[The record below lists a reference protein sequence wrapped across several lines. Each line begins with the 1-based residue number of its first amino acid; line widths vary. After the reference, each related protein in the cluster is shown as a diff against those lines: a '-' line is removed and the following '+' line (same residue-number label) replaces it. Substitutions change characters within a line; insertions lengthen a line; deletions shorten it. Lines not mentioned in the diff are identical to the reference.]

1 MNEID
6 DVNRKQYTELGLY
19 TEATLYPGQDPGTEL
34 SRATIFKSYSRGFVT
49 LKTHEEDK
57 PQASATVRVTG
68 VLPGGNRVPP
78 VAGNPTGGLYDI
90 ERGSLASLAVY
101 SPLCSF
107 NPKKMLG

>member
-1 MNEID
+1 M
-6 DVNRKQYTELGLY
+6 
-19 TEATLYPGQDPGTEL
+19 LYPGQDPGTEL

-57 PQASATVRVTG
+57 PQASVTVRVTG

-78 VAGNPTGGLYDI
+78 VAGNPTGGLYDVK
-90 ERGSLASLAVY
+90 RGSLASLAVY